1 MSPKR
6 DIPIRDTASSDTLCS
21 FLKNMQNHKKSQN
34 MCLVYPSTV
43 SHARDQSLVELHD
56 RQKCVSIWLQ
66 LRESSFMKGKNM
78 ETENETFYLKQ
89 VPLFA
94 DLADEDVRELMAVA
108 RRRTFRAGE
117 VIFHRDDP
125 GQVLYVIKEGKVKI
139 SLISPDGQE
148 ISLTVFGKGDYFGEF
163 AILDGLPR
171 SADAT
176 AMERVECYTLQRSD
190 FHNAIMKNPK
200 IAIQVLEV
208 LSKRLRSTD
217 QMVEDLIFL
226 DVYGRVAKKLLEL
239 ADTHGTKVENGI
251 RIDVRLTQQEI
262 ASMVGASRES
272 VNKVMGYFTDK
283 NFIST
288 DKQIGRAS

>member
-1 MSPKR
+1 M
-6 DIPIRDTASSDTLCS
+6 A
-21 FLKNMQNHKKSQN
+21 
-34 MCLVYPSTV
+34 
-43 SHARDQSLVELHD
+43 
-56 RQKCVSIWLQ
+56 
-66 LRESSFMKGKNM
+66 
-78 ETENETFYLKQ
+78 TENEAIYLKQ

-94 DLADEDVRELMAVA
+94 GLADEDIRGLMALA
-108 RRRTFRAGE
+108 KRRTFRSGE
-117 VIFHRDDP
+117 VIFHREDP

-148 ISLTVFGKGDYFGEF
+148 ISLVVFGKGECFGEF

-171 SADAT
+171 SADVVAL
-176 AMERVECYTLQRSD
+176 EKVECYTLQRSD

-200 IAIQVLEV
+200 IAIQIIEV
-208 LSKRLRSTD
+208 LTRRLRSTD

-239 ADTHGTKVENGI
+239 ADTHGTKVDDGT

-288 DKQIGRAS
+288 DKYKITLHRISELERRIY

>member
-1 MSPKR
+1 M
-6 DIPIRDTASSDTLCS
+6 A
-21 FLKNMQNHKKSQN
+21 
-34 MCLVYPSTV
+34 
-43 SHARDQSLVELHD
+43 
-56 RQKCVSIWLQ
+56 
-66 LRESSFMKGKNM
+66 
-78 ETENETFYLKQ
+78 TENEAIYLKQ

-94 DLADEDVRELMAVA
+94 GLADEDIRGLMALA
-108 RRRTFRAGE
+108 KRRTFRNGE
-117 VIFHRDDP
+117 VIFHREDP

-139 SLISPDGQE
+139 CLISPDGQE
-148 ISLTVFGKGDYFGEF
+148 ISLVVFGKGECFGEF

-171 SADAT
+171 SADAV
-176 AMERVECYTLQRSD
+176 ALEKVECYTLQRSD

-200 IAIQVLEV
+200 IAIQIIEV
-208 LSKRLRSTD
+208 LTRRLRSTD

-239 ADTHGTKVENGI
+239 ADTHGSKVDDGT

-262 ASMVGASRES
+262 AAMVGASRES

-288 DKQIGRAS
+288 DKHKITLHRISELERRIY

>member
-1 MSPKR
+1 M
-6 DIPIRDTASSDTLCS
+6 A
-21 FLKNMQNHKKSQN
+21 
-34 MCLVYPSTV
+34 
-43 SHARDQSLVELHD
+43 
-56 RQKCVSIWLQ
+56 
-66 LRESSFMKGKNM
+66 
-78 ETENETFYLKQ
+78 TENEAIYLKQ

-94 DLADEDVRELMAVA
+94 GLADEDIRGLMALA
-108 RRRTFRAGE
+108 KRRTFRSGE
-117 VIFHRDDP
+117 VIFHREDP

-148 ISLTVFGKGDYFGEF
+148 ISLVVFGKGECFGEF

-171 SADAT
+171 SADVVAL
-176 AMERVECYTLQRSD
+176 EKVECYTLQRSD

-200 IAIQVLEV
+200 IAIQIIEV
-208 LSKRLRSTD
+208 LTRRLRSTD

-239 ADTHGTKVENGI
+239 ADTHGTKVDDGT

-288 DKQIGRAS
+288 DKYKITLHRISDLERRIY

>member
-1 MSPKR
+1 ME
-6 DIPIRDTASSDTLCS
+6 AE
-21 FLKNMQNHKKSQN
+21 Q
-34 MCLVYPSTV
+34 
-43 SHARDQSLVELHD
+43 EL
-56 RQKCVSIWLQ
+56 L
-66 LRESSFMKGKNM
+66 
-78 ETENETFYLKQ
+78 YLKQ

-94 DLADEDVRELMAVA
+94 GLNDEDIRELMGVA
-108 RRRTFRAGE
+108 KRRTFRSGE

-139 SLISPDGQE
+139 CLISPDGQE
-148 ISLTVFGKGDYFGEF
+148 MTLVVFGRGECFGEF

-171 SADAT
+171 STDAI
-176 AMERVECYTLQRSD
+176 ALERVECYTLQRSD

-200 IAIQVLEV
+200 IAIQILEV
-208 LSKRLRSTD
+208 LCRRLRTTD

-239 ADTHGTKVENGI
+239 ADTHGEKIENGT
-251 RIDVRLTQQEI
+251 RINVRLTQQEL

-288 DKQIGRAS
+288 DKHRITLHRMNDLKRRIY

>member
-1 MSPKR
+1 
-6 DIPIRDTASSDTLCS
+6 
-21 FLKNMQNHKKSQN
+21 
-34 MCLVYPSTV
+34 
-43 SHARDQSLVELHD
+43 
-56 RQKCVSIWLQ
+56 
-66 LRESSFMKGKNM
+66 M
-78 ETENETFYLKQ
+78 ETGNEAFYLKQ

-94 DLADEDVRELMAVA
+94 DFADEDIRELMAVA

-117 VIFHRDDP
+117 VIFHREDP

-176 AMERVECYTLQRSD
+176 ALERVECYTLQRKD
-190 FHNAIMKNPK
+190 FHNALIKNPK

-208 LSKRLRSTD
+208 LSKRLRTANT
-217 QMVEDLIFL
+217 MIEDIIFL

-239 ADTHGTKVENGI
+239 ADAHGKKVDDGML
-251 RIDVRLTQQEI
+251 IDMRLTQQEL

-272 VNKVMGYFTDK
+272 VNKVLGYFTDK
-283 NFIST
+283 KYIST
-288 DKQIGRAS
+288 DKHRITIHSTTNLKRRIY

>member
-1 MSPKR
+1 M
-6 DIPIRDTASSDTLCS
+6 A
-21 FLKNMQNHKKSQN
+21 
-34 MCLVYPSTV
+34 
-43 SHARDQSLVELHD
+43 
-56 RQKCVSIWLQ
+56 
-66 LRESSFMKGKNM
+66 
-78 ETENETFYLKQ
+78 TENEAIYLKQ

-94 DLADEDVRELMAVA
+94 GLADEDIRGLMALA
-108 RRRTFRAGE
+108 KRRTFRSGE
-117 VIFHRDDP
+117 VIFHREDP

-148 ISLTVFGKGDYFGEF
+148 ISLVVFGKGECFGEF

-171 SADAT
+171 SADAV
-176 AMERVECYTLQRSD
+176 ALEKVECYTLQRSD
-190 FHNAIMKNPK
+190 FHDAIMKNPK
-200 IAIQVLEV
+200 IAIQIIEV
-208 LSKRLRSTD
+208 LTRRLRSTD

-239 ADTHGTKVENGI
+239 ADTHGTKVDDGT

-288 DKQIGRAS
+288 DKYKITLHRISELERRIY